1 MNRLTTPHF
10 IFTLPF
16 DTSRIKCLRV
26 YFQQSGEIVLEK
38 KTEHC
43 EMDGS
48 DIKLRLTQEET
59 AQFDCKRYARIQ
71 LHILTVDDEAIVSD
85 VHSVDVGECLGSEVI
100 A

>member
-16 DTSRIKCLRV
+16 ETSQVKCLRV
-26 YFQQSGEIVLEK
+26 YFQQSGELVLEK
-38 KTEHC
+38 KTENC

-59 AQFDCKRYARIQ
+59 AQFDCTKYARIQ
-71 LHILTVDDEAIVSD
+71 LHILTVDGEAMVSD
-85 VHSVDVGECLGSEVI
+85 VYSVDVGECLGREVI
-100 A
+100 K